1 MSLSKRLSNSN
12 KFRCTRNKWFSEE
25 EMASAEL
32 PRNSRAFEQAAAK
45 HPREAETAPFRF
57 P

>member
-25 EMASAEL
+25 EMASVEL
-32 PRNSRAFEQAAAK
+32 PHNSRAFDKPAAK
-45 HPREAETAPFRF
+45 YAREAEIKPFKF